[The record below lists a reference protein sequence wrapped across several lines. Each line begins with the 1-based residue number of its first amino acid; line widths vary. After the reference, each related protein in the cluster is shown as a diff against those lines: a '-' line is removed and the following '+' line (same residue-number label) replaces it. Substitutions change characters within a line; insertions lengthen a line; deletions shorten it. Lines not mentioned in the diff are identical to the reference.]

1 MRRNR
6 PRVLVVEDD
15 EKTAATIQ
23 LYLEEAGFQ
32 ATVIHDGRQGLAEAR
47 RAVYD
52 LLVLDLM
59 LPSMDG
65 KEICRRIRADSD
77 LPILMLTA
85 RTTAGDK
92 IDGLDL
98 GADDYMAK
106 PFSLRELVSR
116 VRAILRRTSQTD
128 EPDAEPLRVGP
139 LVMDPGKMLTS
150 LQGEGVELTPTE
162 FDLLWVMA
170 RRPGQVF
177 TRERLVTEVLGADF
191 EGQDRTIDAHIM
203 KLRKKIEKNPVQP
216 RIIQTVFGVGYK
228 LMAPASESQ

>member
-15 EKTAATIQ
+15 EKTAGTIR

-32 ATVIHDGRQGLAEAR
+32 ATVIHDGLQGLDEAG

-52 LLVLDLM
+52 LLILDLM

-65 KEICRRIRADSD
+65 KEICRRIRAESEM
-77 LPILMLTA
+77 PILMLTA
-85 RTTAGDK
+85 RSTAGDK

-116 VRAILRRTSQTD
+116 VRAILRRTSRND
-128 EPDAEPLRVGP
+128 ESATEPLRVGP
-139 LVMDPGKMLTS
+139 LVMDPEQMSTS
-150 LQGEGVELTPTE
+150 LDGEGVELTPTE

-170 RRPGQVF
+170 KRPGQVF
-177 TRERLVTEVLGADF
+177 TRERLVEDVLGPDF
-191 EGQDRTIDAHIM
+191 DGQDRTIDAHIM
-203 KLRKKIEKNPVQP
+203 KLRKKIEQNPIHP

-228 LMAPASESQ
+228 LVAPSSEVH